1 MKELNEDG
9 FEVVDG
15 RTVRVYEI
23 KFTGSILLE
32 PEDAASIASGDM
44 LTCFVSGRVQ
54 PPKFS
59 IVTKTGEMKRQNV
72 IKLEAVLPVDPD
84 AASHALDT
92 LGYKVEG
99 VNDGIIDV
107 PIILSEEEKDLGFN
121 PQDIFIGDK

>member
-1 MKELNEDG
+1 MKELNEEG

-23 KFTGSILLE
+23 KFTGSIILE
-32 PEDAASIASGDM
+32 PEDAATIASGDSI
-44 LTCFVSGRVQ
+44 TCFVSGRVQ

-72 IKLEAVLPVDPD
+72 IKLEALIPIDSD
-84 AASHALDT
+84 TAAFALDT
-92 LGYKVEG
+92 MGVKVNG

-107 PIILSEEEKDLGFN
+107 PMFLPEQESDLGFN
-121 PQDIFIGDK
+121 PEDVLLGGK